1 MTKTI
6 KILALASLLLVSLAA
21 FGQASLTQ
29 TTLGAAQNC
38 GPACGASG
46 VAANNLSLTV
56 NLASA
61 TGITQSFNGQPVTF
75 ILVGQEVEGILTL
88 VTGQTTIYNVLRG
101 QMGTKESAHPSGDMV
116 LAEVVTPQ
124 FGGYSGS
131 GGFQQT
137 DPPVNG
143 NCTGTNTLATPWIN
157 VFTGAQWLCSSITN
171 TWVPGWN
178 NPYSGGPGGRASATA
193 TVASAATMTPS
204 GPFFHVSG
212 TTTMTTFGIPIGFNA
227 TAAGG
232 GSFCYVNDGVAST
245 TAGNN
250 IGASVTAVAN
260 TMVCWT
266 WDAGQSK
273 FYPIQ

>member
-1 MTKTI
+1 MKKT
-6 KILALASLLLVSLAA
+6 LLLLVTLIALAA
-21 FGQASLTQ
+21 LSFGQASLTQ

-46 VAANNLSLTV
+46 VGGNPLQLTV

-75 ILVGQEVEGILTL
+75 ILVGTEVEGILTL

-101 QMGTKESAHPSGDMV
+101 QMGTKVAAHPSGDMV
-116 LAEVVTPQ
+116 LAQIVTPQ
-124 FGGYSGS
+124 FAGYAGS
-131 GGFQQT
+131 GGLQT
-137 DPPVNG
+137 SDPPING
-143 NCTGTNTLATPWIN
+143 NCTAASTLVTPWVN
-157 VFTGAQWLCSSITN
+157 VNTGAQWLCSTITL

-178 NPYSGGPGGRASATA
+178 NSFSGGPGGRASATA
-193 TVASAATMTPS
+193 TVASAAAMTPS
-204 GPFFHVSG
+204 GPFFHISG
-212 TTTMTTFGIPIGFNA
+212 TTTMTSFGIPIGFNA